1 MFALWIAANV
11 GVKRRSPLYLL
22 QNVHRPLVAIY
33 LFFYVATQLVA
44 LCEIARLCL
53 QYTSSARCRWL
64 RRGLRTTLF
73 GALIY
78 SIMPLNRA
86 FSIVAVQLGL
96 NPLKWEVLV
105 PIAEGIG
112 IPLLITGLTIPSWGP
127 HLSALYDW
135 WDNYRIY
142 RRLYP
147 LWRDLYQVVPRIAID
162 PPTRSLTHLSYR
174 LHRRVIEIY
183 DGLLALRPYKD
194 PEVRRRALQ
203 CGREAGFTGDELRV
217 ALAAAQ
223 LKAALTAKAM
233 GRVVPSNS
241 RGGADDSEIFEFR
254 GGSDLTG
261 EAAWL
266 ARIARAYMGSP
277 TTS

>member
-1 MFALWIAANV
+1 M
-11 GVKRRSPLYLL
+11 
-22 QNVHRPLVAIY
+22 
-33 LFFYVATQLVA
+33 
-44 LCEIARLCL
+44 
-53 QYTSSARCRWL
+53 
-64 RRGLRTTLF
+64 
-73 GALIY
+73 
-78 SIMPLNRA
+78 
-86 FSIVAVQLGL
+86 
-96 NPLKWEVLV
+96 
-105 PIAEGIG
+105 
-112 IPLLITGLTIPSWGP
+112 
-127 HLSALYDW
+127 
-135 WDNYRIY
+135 Y

-147 LWRDLYQVVPRIAID
+147 LWRDLYQVVPRVAID

-183 DGLLALRPYKD
+183 DGLLALRSYKD

-217 ALAAAQ
+217 AVAAAQ

-241 RGGADDSEIFEFR
+241 RGGADDSEILEFR